1 MSSGGAIGISRKRV
15 PIAAKIALPT
25 VGARPTMPVSPAP
38 AEGRSLR
45 SISTTSIGGV
55 SLNRGT
61 RYCAKM
67 RIQNTA
73 VGKQDRFEERTTDH
87 LFEDNNA
94 RLATSSLICLPYFAI
109 SRPSSIP
116 SRRSARS
123 APPTRFASESACPF
137 GFPLNCGSVPPSSL
151 MRSAQKIG
159 VTLLSHRQS
168 SHRIPTMRVR
178 FTFRE
183 SSIGVEALHFRLPV
197 RLQGNEDVFVVGSC
211 HAIPHAGRGI
221 LGIVLSFQNKLPT
234 SWGLFLFRVPRVDIE
249 VA

>member
-94 RLATSSLICLPYFAI
+94 RLATKLFDLLTVLCNVPSFIDSQPTKRQVCSTDAVRQRIRLPI
-109 SRPSSIP
+109 
-116 SRRSARS
+116 
-123 APPTRFASESACPF
+123 
-137 GFPLNCGSVPPSSL
+137 
-151 MRSAQKIG
+151 
-159 VTLLSHRQS
+159 
-168 SHRIPTMRVR
+168 RIPAELWLCPTEFLDAFCPKDRR
-178 FTFRE
+178 DASQPSPE
-183 SSIGVEALHFRLPV
+183 LAPHSDDAGPLHF
-197 RLQGNEDVFVVGSC
+197 
-211 HAIPHAGRGI
+211 
-221 LGIVLSFQNKLPT
+221 
-234 SWGLFLFRVPRVDIE
+234 
-249 VA
+249 